1 MGFLSEPLFGPQS
14 PRRWLA
20 QFGTIDFQP
29 PDAVNISGGEMV
41 QGGVHAEAHCEGV
54 LGADFT
60 YSATITCP
68 DWAAPDSAA
77 SQLSADLQFWIS
89 DEGRYGVRLQSRLLT
104 FYRFAFPPRQC
115 ADDLNV
121 FAHCPLWPDD
131 SERYSKPHVIEKKK
145 RLRAASN
152 ASW

>member
-1 MGFLSEPLFGPQS
+1 
-14 PRRWLA
+14 
-20 QFGTIDFQP
+20 
-29 PDAVNISGGEMV
+29 
-41 QGGVHAEAHCEGV
+41 
-54 LGADFT
+54 
-60 YSATITCP
+60 
-68 DWAAPDSAA
+68 
-77 SQLSADLQFWIS
+77 
-89 DEGRYGVRLQSRLLT
+89 VRLQSRLLT